1 MYAKYFFLNKQKTDL
16 IMKKKIT
23 KSFLALLGL
32 IMFANIL
39 AMGQTTE
46 KVVGNGTANGYIP
59 IYPYYNYS
67 YSQTILMPY
76 EVGFA
81 GQITKIKYKF
91 AGSAADFINSDSITL
106 YMGHT
111 TKETFTSNTDWI
123 PISSLTQK
131 FKGKITYLSTN
142 WVEITLSSPFTY
154 NGTSNLAIAVEED
167 RPDCTASAQFFNST
181 QVSGGARSI
190 YFRSDTDNPNPA
202 SPPTA
207 YSRVSQIP
215 TMNIVFT
222 GAVTP
227 TLDITKVIT
236 LYVNAGDSINLQFRA
251 YNANTPVRIVSG
263 NTTRNLVVGTTSS
276 PSAKYYAESNIMKI
290 YGDLDRF
297 ECYTAP
303 IYHMAISNNHNI
315 KIISAIGTR
324 LSKGAIDDLYCMLP
338 NRPSS
343 DPGILWLLANTS
355 DTNSAKVLA
364 TNSNNAANKNWRV
377 QYGSNNTLIPTTGT
391 FACGSPTVNMNRF
404 ITLNLNTNLQHNIT
418 RNEGITT
425 NTYVRVI
432 SGSLDTTM
440 IPNGSDYFIS
450 NSNTITFYGDI
461 KVLDLDEWAGITTS
475 MTLNNDVLEDF
486 YIEGVYTSL
495 DFSGAP
501 NIKILNVGGSN
512 LRTID
517 ISALDS
523 LNEIGFSYANFSPSG
538 IDSIYCALPDR
549 TGLSAGKVD
558 ASHFANAPS
567 HPNVLLSNKANA
579 TSKNWN
585 VMVGGSYTAPTNG
598 TYVCGGP
605 IVTTNAASSISSR
618 MAILSGT
625 VNPGTNVIA
634 ERGFEWKKTVGG
646 TYVDLVST
654 QTGNTYTASFNN
666 FTYNTSYTFRAYVK
680 VGTTKI
686 YGNERTFTTTTP
698 SVSTNRYFTMT
709 GIQSSSL
716 IELGSS
722 YPAYIRVVSGTLDT
736 MYIIEN
742 PESFIPY
749 IPSNSTKVTI
759 YGYVNKIYYEG
770 PADSADFS
778 NNNLI
783 KDITLLLEDDVLNYL
798 NITGLNQL
806 ENFNLFNHNLTS
818 VNFSTNTQLKKLFIA
833 SGPLASINLTGLSLL
848 EEVSLSSP
856 NLLTVNLN
864 NRTTLKKLDLGNNP
878 NLCSVLINGCDSL
891 NNISFNN
898 TNISPAGID
907 SIYCALPNRTGLSV
921 GKVYASYSTTS
932 SNHPNVLLS
941 NKTNATTKNWNVYV
955 GSQTSYTTPT
965 NGTYV
970 CGSPIV
976 DTTNYISFDV
986 QQGQGFIEIDMD
998 AINAGIRIT
1007 CGTLD
1012 TTFLLY
1018 GNFLYYFIPT
1028 GNTLKIYG
1036 NSSYIA
1042 VAGDT
1047 SPNSITGVS
1056 SSNHTSLT
1064 SLNIRSTLI
1073 TSINLSNI
1081 INLKTASLSNNA
1093 NLTSVNINGLDSLQ
1107 RIDFENT
1114 GFSAAGIDSIYC
1126 ALPNRTGLSVGKV
1139 YASNSTTDSNH
1150 PNVLL
1155 SNKTNATT
1163 KNWNVYVGSS
1173 TSYTTPTNGTYV
1185 CGGTINTGDVL
1196 TLAALDITTNS
1207 AKLRGAAGGM
1217 TYGVFTGSGFEWK
1230 ETNGGTYTDLP
1241 SSTSLG
1247 AHTKILTGLSPNT
1260 SYTYRAYGIYNGVK
1274 KYGTEVT
1281 FTTLPVPVAATV
1293 TTNAAS
1299 DIAQTLATLNGEVN
1313 PGTDVIAEK
1322 GFEWKL
1328 TTGGTYADE
1337 VSSSTGNTFT
1347 ASLTGLTAN
1356 TSYTFRA
1363 YVKVGT
1369 TKIYGSE
1376 LTFTTSTAPVVAT
1389 VTTNAATYIIQN
1401 SATLNGEVIPGT
1413 DAIDERGFE
1422 WKETIGG
1429 TYNDLVSMD
1438 LTNTFS
1444 VQLPGLTAGT
1454 SYTFKAYVF
1463 AGGVRIYGSEQTFT
1477 TLPDDIITSITTD
1490 DATDITAVSANLNA
1504 TITPANDEV
1513 VTARGFEW
1521 KLTTGG
1527 TYSELYT
1534 AQTTD
1539 NYSVG
1544 INGLEANT
1552 SYTFKAFIMV
1562 NGNRIEGQEKV
1573 FVTLNGLN
1581 EVEGNIEIITIY
1593 PNPVSNTLYIE
1604 CENEITKATLYDM
1617 NGRKIFE
1624 GENVSSIDA
1633 SQLSKGIY
1641 SLRVVTN
1648 KSTRTFKVIKQ

>member
-1 MYAKYFFLNKQKTDL
+1 
-16 IMKKKIT
+16 MKKKIT

-59 IYPYYNYS
+59 IYPYHNYS

-190 YFRSDTDNPNPA
+190 YFHSNTDNPNPA

-227 TLDITKVIT
+227 ILDIAKVIT

-440 IPNGSDYFIS
+440 IPNGTDYFIS

-538 IDSIYCALPDR
+538 IDSIYCALP
-549 TGLSAGKVD
+549 
-558 ASHFANAPS
+558 
-567 HPNVLLSNKANA
+567 
-579 TSKNWN
+579 
-585 VMVGGSYTAPTNG
+585 
-598 TYVCGGP
+598 
-605 IVTTNAASSISSR
+605 
-618 MAILSGT
+618 
-625 VNPGTNVIA
+625 
-634 ERGFEWKKTVGG
+634 
-646 TYVDLVST
+646 
-654 QTGNTYTASFNN
+654 
-666 FTYNTSYTFRAYVK
+666 
-680 VGTTKI
+680 
-686 YGNERTFTTTTP
+686 
-698 SVSTNRYFTMT
+698 
-709 GIQSSSL
+709 
-716 IELGSS
+716 
-722 YPAYIRVVSGTLDT
+722 
-736 MYIIEN
+736 
-742 PESFIPY
+742 
-749 IPSNSTKVTI
+749 
-759 YGYVNKIYYEG
+759 
-770 PADSADFS
+770 
-778 NNNLI
+778 
-783 KDITLLLEDDVLNYL
+783 
-798 NITGLNQL
+798 
-806 ENFNLFNHNLTS
+806 
-818 VNFSTNTQLKKLFIA
+818 
-833 SGPLASINLTGLSLL
+833 
-848 EEVSLSSP
+848 
-856 NLLTVNLN
+856 
-864 NRTTLKKLDLGNNP
+864 
-878 NLCSVLINGCDSL
+878 
-891 NNISFNN
+891 
-898 TNISPAGID
+898 
-907 SIYCALPNRTGLSV
+907 
-921 GKVYASYSTTS
+921 
-932 SNHPNVLLS
+932 
-941 NKTNATTKNWNVYV
+941 
-955 GSQTSYTTPT
+955 
-965 NGTYV
+965 
-970 CGSPIV
+970 
-976 DTTNYISFDV
+976 
-986 QQGQGFIEIDMD
+986 
-998 AINAGIRIT
+998 
-1007 CGTLD
+1007 
-1012 TTFLLY
+1012 
-1018 GNFLYYFIPT
+1018 
-1028 GNTLKIYG
+1028 
-1036 NSSYIA
+1036 
-1042 VAGDT
+1042 
-1047 SPNSITGVS
+1047 
-1056 SSNHTSLT
+1056 
-1064 SLNIRSTLI
+1064 
-1073 TSINLSNI
+1073 
-1081 INLKTASLSNNA
+1081 
-1093 NLTSVNINGLDSLQ
+1093 
-1107 RIDFENT
+1107 
-1114 GFSAAGIDSIYC
+1114 
-1126 ALPNRTGLSVGKV
+1126 NRTGLSVGKV

-1150 PNVLL
+1150 PDVLL

-1173 TSYTTPTNGTYV
+1173 TSYTNPTNGTYV

-1299 DIAQTLATLNGEVN
+1299 GIAQTLATLNGVVAPGTDVIAEKGFEWKLTTGGTYADEVSASTGNTFTASLTNLTSNTSYTFRAYVKVGTTKIYGTTKTFTTQIIPVAATVTTNDATDVGQTTATLNGLVNPGTDVIAERGFEWKLTTGGTYADEVSSSTGNTFTASLTNLTSNTSYTFRAYVKVGTTKIYGTTKTFTTQIIPVAATVTTNDATDVGQTTATLNGLVNPGTDVIAERGFEWKLTTGGTYADEVSSSTGNTFTASLTNLTSNTSYTFRAYVKVGTTKIYGTTKTFTTQIIPVAATVTTNAASGIAQTLATLNGVVAPGTDVIAEKGFEWKLTTGGTYADEVSASTGNTFTASLTNLTSNTSYTFRAYVKVGTTKIYGSELTFTTSTAPVAATVTTNSASDIAQTLATLNGEVN

-1347 ASLTGLTAN
+1347 ASLTNLTSN

-1429 TYNDLVSMD
+1429 TYNDLVLMD

-1454 SYTFKAYVF
+1454 SYTFKAHVF
-1463 AGGVRIYGSEQTFT
+1463 AGGVRIYGSELTFT
-1477 TLPDDIITSITTD
+1477 TLPEGINTSITTD

-1521 KLTTGG
+1521 KLTAGG

-1581 EVEGNIEIITIY
+1581 EVEGNVEIITIY